1 MLYICKNAFTTLM
14 PNFCQPVFKFLLHR
28 MHRLC
33 PGRLQNQILLLM
45 QGNNEPRQSGQPSNT
60 IVMCVGSKVYVIRAL
75 PRRVPAAFQKAAGVG
90 GVVHFVGVFSRGSS
104 QPVEHRVQP
113 AIDNLLILME
123 GKVC

>member
-1 MLYICKNAFTTLM
+1 MLYRCKNAFTTLM

-45 QGNNEPRQSGQPSNT
+45 QG
-60 IVMCVGSKVYVIRAL
+60 
-75 PRRVPAAFQKAAGVG
+75 
-90 GVVHFVGVFSRGSS
+90 SS